1 LPAGDFPEICRESLG
16 IDGTRALP
24 RKRGDTAALAMSKN
38 LELSKAD
45 EVRAVAKG
53 RRKKIKSDR
62 LWKAVFS
69 EVQYEIRNWRSED
82 PGIHIDQ
89 MIVTRER
96 SE

>member
-1 LPAGDFPEICRESLG
+1 
-16 IDGTRALP
+16 
-24 RKRGDTAALAMSKN
+24 MSKN

-45 EVRAVAKG
+45 EVRAVARG
-53 RRKKIKSDR
+53 RGKKIKSDR

-69 EVQYEIRNWRSED
+69 EVQYENRNWRSED